1 MGNANFPDL
10 CQDQRPVA
18 EGDQRVRGAHAVA
31 EIVTGEHAQ
40 GGIAQMAPPLGR
52 LYLTSDLR
60 AMTGLARTHMDFY
73 LREGIIQPCA
83 RTGSGMLLF
92 DEGELETLRTVL
104 RWRDEGV
111 GIREIRERL
120 SRPTIH

>member
-1 MGNANFPDL
+1 MVLLVWCLLDTPFTSPVTTLTMQVQSDGKRQFPGAL
-10 CQDQRPVA
+10 PGSAAGRRGRP
-18 EGDQRVRGAHAVA
+18 QIRGAHAVA
-31 EIVTGEHAQ
+31 EIVTGEHAP

-83 RTGSGMLLF
+83 RTGSGMLL
-92 DEGELETLRTVL
+92 
-104 RWRDEGV
+104 
-111 GIREIRERL
+111 
-120 SRPTIH
+120 